1 MMRVT
6 ITGTGTPI
14 MVPGRAGPGVVVQ
27 IDDGVVLQ
35 FDVGRGTTLRL
46 TEAGLKLPDITAV
59 FITHHHSD
67 HLVGLSDL
75 AMSHWLEQQPDQL
88 NALHLV
94 APDGPAA
101 DIAERVLDPW
111 QSEMTLRAAHTGRS
125 ANAQIEVTRFEATET
140 IAPVFAVGEVTVSA
154 VQVRHEPVIPAVAY
168 RVDTPA
174 GSVAISG
181 DTAVCPNLER
191 IATGA
196 AVLVQE
202 AFHKNALPEGLLSD
216 PEAIAEYHSELNEIG
231 EMADRAGVGT
241 LMLTHLIP
249 PPQGPADKVS
259 FVNEIKR
266 AGYHGPVVVADDL
279 DTISI
284 ALHKH

>member
-27 IDDGVVLQ
+27 IDGGTVFQ

-46 TEAGLKLPDITAV
+46 TEAGVKLPDITAV
-59 FITHHHSD
+59 FVTHHHSD

-75 AMSHWLEQQPDQL
+75 AMSHWLEQQPEQSD
-88 NALHLV
+88 ALRLV

-101 DIAERVLDPW
+101 DIAERVLEPW
-111 QSEMTLRAAHTGRS
+111 QPEMTLRAAHTGRS
-125 ANAQIEVTRFEATET
+125 ANARIEVTRFEATEAIT
-140 IAPVFAVGEVTVSA
+140 PVFASGEVTVSA
-154 VQVRHEPVIPAVAY
+154 IQVRHEPVIPAVAY
-168 RVDTPA
+168 RIDTPA

-196 AVLVQE
+196 SVLVQE
-202 AFHKNALPEGLLSD
+202 AFHRSAIPDGLLSD
-216 PEAIAEYHSELNEIG
+216 PEAIAEYHSELSDIG

-249 PPQGPADKVS
+249 PPQGPEDKVG

-279 DTISI
+279 DTIGI
-284 ALHKH
+284 ALHER